1 MLVVMGQS
9 QAQVIHRA
17 VEVVLVLLVLLV
29 LVVRFQVMAVL
40 E

>member
-9 QAQVIHRA
+9 QAQVIQRA
-17 VEVVLVLLVLLV
+17 VEAVLVLLVLLV
-29 LVVRFQVMAVL
+29 LVVQLQVMAVL